1 MATPHIESKIEDIAK
16 TVLMPGD
23 PLRAKYIAETFLDD
37 YRLVND
43 VRNMFAYT
51 GTYKGK
57 PVTVFASG
65 MGNASMGIYSYELF
79 KDYGVEEIIRVGSCG
94 AFKEELNVYDIII
107 VENSYSTSYYLTE
120 MNGDTDKSLPG
131 NSELNERLEAA
142 ATSLGYGYHKGNVYC
157 TDVFYNY
164 VDIDNLRDYFNCFAT
179 EMETFALFSN
189 ARHFNRKASAILTV
203 SDNLITHVETTSD
216 EREKSFNRMIEIAL
230 ESIK

>member
-1 MATPHIESKIEDIAK
+1 MATPHIESKLEDIAK

-142 ATSLGYGYHKGNVYC
+142 ATNLGYGYHKGNVYC

-164 VDIDNLRDYFNCFAT
+164 VDIENLRDYFNCFAT

-189 ARHFNRKASAILTV
+189 ARHFNKKASAILTV
-203 SDNLITHVETTSD
+203 SDNLITHVETTSE

>member
-1 MATPHIESKIEDIAK
+1 MATPHIESKKEDIAK
-16 TVLMPGD
+16 TVIMPGD
-23 PLRAKYIAETFLDD
+23 PLRAKFIAETYLDD
-37 YRLVND
+37 YKLVNS
-43 VRNMFAYT
+43 VRNMLAYT

-57 PVTVFASG
+57 PVTVFSSG
-65 MGNASMGIYSYELF
+65 MGNASVGIYSYELF
-79 KDYGVEEIIRVGSCG
+79 NDYDVEEIIRVGSCG
-94 AFKEELNVYDIII
+94 AYREELNVYDIII

-131 NSELNERLEAA
+131 NSELNERLENA
-142 ATSLGYGYHKGNVYC
+142 ATALGYGYHKGNVYC

-164 VDIDNLRDYFNCFAT
+164 VNIDNLRDYFNCFAT

-203 SDNLITHVETTSD
+203 SDNLVTHAETTSE